1 MNTVRL
7 LPLESLSG
15 PANMAADEAML
26 ASAERGVASVRFYT
40 WTEPTLSLGYFQPEA
55 DRATRP
61 ATAWVRRSTGGAGIL
76 HDPAH
81 ELTYSF
87 ALPPGETWQP
97 KGESWLCRF
106 HHLLQDSFRTFG
118 AETKA
123 VVCGEERKLGPVMCF
138 LHQTPADLLA
148 AGSKVV
154 GSAQRKL
161 RGCLLQHGS
170 ILLSRSPLAPE
181 LPGLAELSGKRV
193 DVKRL
198 QWDVVKRMGDVFG
211 WRLLEDGWTAEELAE
226 RARIA
231 SEKYES
237 ADWNEKR

>member
-1 MNTVRL
+1 MSTVRL
-7 LPLESLSG
+7 LPFESLSG
-15 PANMAADEAML
+15 VGNMAADEAML
-26 ASAERGVASVRFYT
+26 ESAERGVASFRFYT
-40 WTEPTLSLGYFQPEA
+40 WTEPTLSLGYFQPSA
-55 DRATRP
+55 DRHSRP
-61 ATAWVRRSTGGAGIL
+61 TSAWVRRSTGGAGIL

-97 KGESWLCRF
+97 KEESWLCRF
-106 HHLLQDSFRTFG
+106 HHLLQESFRVFG
-118 AETKA
+118 VETRA
-123 VVCGEERKLGPVMCF
+123 VVCGEEQKLGPVMCF

-148 AGSKVV
+148 NGAKVV

-181 LPGLAELSGKRV
+181 LPGIAELAGKRV

-198 QWDVVKRMGDVFG
+198 QWDVVKRVGDAFD
-211 WRLLEDGWTAEELAE
+211 WRLSEEPWTVEELAE
-226 RARIA
+226 RERIER
-231 SEKYES
+231 EKYGTAE
-237 ADWNEKR
+237 WNEKR